1 MILVAAQTKPKRG
14 DIYGNLNDHYQLIE
28 RASDYGADLIVFP
41 EMSITGYEREGGKKF
56 AFSENDSRLDKM
68 RQTAIEKKIIIIV
81 GAPIK
86 INTDLFIGSFI
97 LKPNSS
103 ISIYTKQFL
112 HSGEEEFY
120 NSSLNY
126 NPIIELG
133 KERISLAICAD
144 IDNPLH
150 PENASKNQN
159 TVYIPSIFFTPNGI
173 SEAHNLLSC
182 YAKKYAMNGLMSN
195 FSGQSWEIEAG
206 GGSAFWTKDGEL
218 TAEMNGSGSG
228 LLIVEKTN
236 DSWTGQTIYN
246 VEMLK
251 TKK

>member
-1 MILVAAQTKPKRG
+1 MILVSAQTKPNRG
-14 DIYGNLNDHYQLIE
+14 DIYRNLNDHYQLIE
-28 RASDYGADLIVFP
+28 IASEHGADLIVFP
-41 EMSITGYEREGGKKF
+41 EMSITGYEREEGGKLT
-56 AFSENDSRLDKM
+56 FSENDSRLDKL
-68 RQTAIEKKIIIIV
+68 RKTAIDKKIIIIV

-86 INTDLFIGSFI
+86 VNTDLFIGSFI
-97 LKPNSS
+97 LKPNGS

-120 NSSLNY
+120 NSSFMY

-133 KERISLAICAD
+133 NERISLAICAD

-150 PENASKNQN
+150 PENASKTQS

-173 SEAHNLLSC
+173 SDAHNLLSS
-182 YAKKYAMNGLMSN
+182 YAKKYSMNVLMSN
-195 FSGQSWEIEAG
+195 FSGQSWGIDAG

-218 TAEMNGSGSG
+218 IAEMNGSHSG

-236 DSWTGQTIYN
+236 DSWSGQTVYN
-246 VEMLK
+246 E
-251 TKK
+251 